1 MRKTRRH
8 LMAAMVAAP
17 ALLAKAQP
25 AAAPGRWAP
34 DRGVTF
40 RSPFNAGGAFDVTQR
55 ALARGVEPAIGQPI
69 AVVNRLGA
77 SGTIMLAELTRA
89 RPDGNTLGL
98 LSVNTN
104 AVAPQLLQLPFNP
117 VTDFT
122 PLMVYGVFLGF
133 IAVARNAPFGSLRD
147 LIEFARREPGKLT
160 IGVAGIG
167 ANSHLNMAR
176 LAAEENVEVT
186 FVPFTG
192 GTPATAALLGGHLM
206 CAVVAGEVL
215 PSVRDGSLR
224 LLALLNTDKSDE
236 FPEVPTLP
244 ELGYS
249 WGIRPWVGMGGPPG
263 LPDAIAARWS
273 EVLLDGMGT
282 PAFRAAMRSLAI
294 LPSAV
299 RPAEMRTLMAESYA
313 EHERIARAIRIG
325 RFAG

>member
-1 MRKTRRH
+1 MSITRRG
-8 LMAAMVAAP
+8 LLAAALAAP
-17 ALLAKAQP
+17 ALSAQ
-25 AAAPGRWAP
+25 AQGRWSP
-34 DRGVTF
+34 SRPVTF
-40 RSPFNAGGAFDVTQR
+40 LSPFNAGGAFDVTQR
-55 ALARGVEPAIGQPI
+55 ALARAVEPDIGQPI
-69 AVVNRLGA
+69 ALVNRLGA
-77 SGTIMLAELTRA
+77 SGTVMLGELARV
-89 RPDGNTLGL
+89 RPDGQTLGL

-133 IAVARNAPFGSLRD
+133 IAVARNSPFGSLRD
-147 LIEFARREPGKLT
+147 LIAYARREPGRLT

-176 LAAEENVEVT
+176 LAAEEGVEVT

-192 GTPATAALLGGHLM
+192 GTPATTALLGGHVM

-224 LLALLNTDKSDE
+224 LLALLNRDKSDE
-236 FPEVPTLP
+236 FPDLPTLP

-263 LPDAIAARWS
+263 LPEAVAARWTDA
-273 EVLLDGMGT
+273 LIQGT
-282 PAFRAAMRSLAI
+282 EAPDFLAAMRNVAI
-294 LPSAV
+294 LPNRI
-299 RPAEMRTLMAESYA
+299 RPAEMQALMAESYA

-325 RFAG
+325 RFAP